1 MSLKKYISSETPK
14 TQYFWRHDFYT
25 PDVKREPIKPSKWHR
40 TGKYVKVVPL
50 TNHFHDFSI
59 LPLLFQVWLIVVLA
73 ITWPTDIGTPYYIFL
88 FSVANIWYKTSLPNA
103 WLGEKLQ
110 KSQKN
115 VEILIDWMLSTDKTG
130 QWRFLTKKDNLNSL
144 SLKCAAKIYEWTTTP
159 HGCQYN
165 TNITLVASKGAKR
178 TIKQ

>member
-1 MSLKKYISSETPK
+1 MRCKKGANKSFRMTSHWQVCEIL
-14 TQYFWRHDFYT
+14 
-25 PDVKREPIKPSKWHR
+25 
-40 TGKYVKVVPL
+40 PL
-50 TNHFHDFSI
+50 VTLFHDFSI

-73 ITWPTDIGTPYYIFL
+73 ITWPTDIGTPYYMLL
-88 FSVANIWYKTSLPNA
+88 FSMVNTCCKTSLPNV
-103 WLGEKLQ
+103 WWGEKLQ

-130 QWRFLTKKDNLNSL
+130 QWRFLTKKDNLYSI

-159 HGCQYN
+159 HGCQYD